1 MAPTQPAQSSSAS
14 GGTPAPA
21 TMRVCQKAGL
31 HATNCTAAFIAGRR
45 QDIIRE
51 SAQFLLA
58 LEEIWRAQDMPP
70 AEVWTELLRRL
81 EVSELLHRLNQPPH
95 RRKAVGRRA
104 RAWRITTS
112 KLP

>member
-1 MAPTQPAQSSSAS
+1 MVPTRPAQPSTAP
-14 GGTPAPA
+14 GGSPKPA

-45 QDIIRE
+45 QDIIRA

-58 LEEIWRAQDMPP
+58 LEEIWRTQDMPP
-70 AEVWTELLRRL
+70 GEVWTELLRRL

-95 RRKAVGRRA
+95 RRKSVGRRA

>member
-1 MAPTQPAQSSSAS
+1 MVRIDPAHPSSAS
-14 GGTPAPA
+14 GNTPAPA

-31 HATNCTAAFIAGRR
+31 HAANCTAAFIAGRR
-45 QDIIRE
+45 QDVIRE
-51 SAQFLLA
+51 SAQFIRS
-58 LEEIWRAQDMPP
+58 LEEIWRVQDVPP
-70 AEVWTELLRRL
+70 EEVWTELLRRL

-95 RRKAVGRRA
+95 RRKEIGRRA